1 MTEPI
6 HVLKNWSVFTVDRTF
21 DALAA
26 WFRAHP
32 PPDVKPSGADNA
44 TDLIWLVTPAADAS
58 RTGHPK
64 YSRKRGY
71 DVTHTHGAFFD
82 IDGAA
87 CAPDAATATAA
98 ALRAAGLGFI
108 WSGSHSATA
117 DVLRGHIQLIF
128 DSPCPAEQHAR
139 VWLALHAA
147 IAPLVDRRQHN
158 PVRGR
163 NVPRLDTDVVV
174 QPGALVDWRAWLE
187 RAPAHVE
194 TEPAPPTPPSPTQ
207 DSTPDRDVAGVIA
220 EVWGRGTT
228 GDRAFGGLGGWL
240 CRLGVSH
247 DRAVWIAT
255 AVANA
260 TGSTHPDVER
270 RVDQAYEGDH
280 QLGFTSLVEALEAD
294 STGAVSASGAFGGP
308 RVAVRI
314 ALDRAE
320 ALLRASVAALVAAP
334 LTAAPA
340 GWSVM
345 AGSLMGAP
353 QSVERALKAW
363 RAQHVKRDP
372 GTTPELANSSAV
384 VKWLVNAKGL
394 SADRVGAEL
403 GEDAASFART
413 LTGTDPTVQNVGRLT
428 RIDQCLA
435 VHELRWN
442 EMALTVEIDGEPWT
456 DNHTAAVRLALEQSG
471 ASDPEKPTPNGD
483 IEQRSR
489 AVAAPYHPVLEYLTA
504 LPPWD
509 GVPRVDRL
517 WVEYFGAA
525 NTELNRK
532 LGACFALGAVR
543 RVLEPGTKVDMMPI
557 LLGGQG
563 DFKSSGLAAL
573 VGGPPFFTDA
583 APGFGHR
590 SENAMTLAGC
600 WVWEIAEMQ
609 GMDRADLNAVKAFV
623 TRSEDDVLLPYAR
636 AKTRLRRRSVLIGT
650 TNDDQCLTDPT
661 GSRRHPVIPIAAIDR
676 AGMVRDRDAFWA
688 EALHRVRAGERHW
701 LEKDDERA
709 MGERNLQYT
718 RRDEG
723 TIGALV
729 AWFNRPAHTRGVSG
743 DTFTIADAV
752 QYALGGR
759 TDGGSAAR
767 VGLALKT
774 LGVEHRRVGRSKIR
788 VYEFPPSEAQ
798 IGGCTDSTQPQPVPS
813 TDTGTPDRT

>member
-1 MTEPI
+1 MIVTYFAPRNPLPDQSLPERRYAEEHCKQTTPTSISDLDLPALMAACQAAACVGRKGDAGYIIGGDCSTTRKEGGPSPVALIDQDESGSEPDWAALDEYEGFAWTTASHRPDKPSWRVVIPFVEPI
-6 HVLKNWSVFTVDRTF
+6 AHGKLRPAFRGSFIRNRTQ
-21 DALAA
+21 
-26 WFRAHP
+26 
-32 PPDVKPSGADNA
+32 
-44 TDLIWLVTPAADAS
+44 PAFLP
-58 RTGHPK
+58 THGT
-64 YSRKRGY
+64 
-71 DVTHTHGAFFD
+71 DVTQVQW
-82 IDGAA
+82 
-87 CAPDAATATAA
+87 
-98 ALRAAGLGFI
+98 R
-108 WSGSHSATA
+108 
-117 DVLRGHIQLIF
+117 VLRGTKRLDAVAMGAVEQAFESRDASVLGAAFEAAGMVLGEQSGGLIVRCPWVHLHSDGEAGGTVVLHADPDNRGYGKFYCSRTECLKAGRSSF
-128 DSPCPAEQHAR
+128 DAMNAIRNIPAVAEELRHWPDPGLEGYAR
-139 VWLALHAA
+139 V
-147 IAPLVDRRQHN
+147 D
-158 PVRGR
+158 
-163 NVPRLDTDVVV
+163 VP
-174 QPGALVDWRAWLE
+174 P
-187 RAPAHVE
+187 
-194 TEPAPPTPPSPTQ
+194 
-207 DSTPDRDVAGVIA
+207 
-220 EVWGRGTT
+220 
-228 GDRAFGGLGGWL
+228 
-240 CRLGVSH
+240 
-247 DRAVWIAT
+247 
-255 AVANA
+255 
-260 TGSTHPDVER
+260 
-270 RVDQAYEGDH
+270 
-280 QLGFTSLVEALEAD
+280 
-294 STGAVSASGAFGGP
+294 
-308 RVAVRI
+308 
-314 ALDRAE
+314 
-320 ALLRASVAALVAAP
+320 AP

-403 GEDAASFART
+403 GEEAAAFART
-413 LTGTDPTVQNVGRLT
+413 LTSTDPTVQNVGRLT
-428 RIDQCLA
+428 RIDQCLMA
-435 VHELRWN
+435 HELRWN

-489 AVAAPYHPVLEYLTA
+489 AVATPYHPVLEYLTA

-525 NTELNRK
+525 DTELNRK

-661 GSRRHPVIPIAAIDR
+661 GSRRHPVIPIASIDR

-688 EALHRVRAGERHW
+688 EALHRVRAGEQHW
-701 LEKDDERA
+701 LEKGDELA

-743 DTFTIADAV
+743 DTFTVADAV

-759 TDGGSAAR
+759 TDGGSAVR
-767 VGLALKT
+767 VGHALKA
-774 LGVEHRRVGRSKIR
+774 LGIEHRRVGRSKIR

-798 IGGCTDSTQPQPVPS
+798 IGGCTDSTQPQPAPS
-813 TDTGTPDRT
+813 TGTGTPDRT